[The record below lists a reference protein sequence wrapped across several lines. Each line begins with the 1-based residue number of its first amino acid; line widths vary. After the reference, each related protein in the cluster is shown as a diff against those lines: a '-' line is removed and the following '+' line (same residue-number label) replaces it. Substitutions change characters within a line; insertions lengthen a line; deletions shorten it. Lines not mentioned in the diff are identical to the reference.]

1 MMVISRLKP
10 DNIRSYFTQ
19 QTQVVQ
25 KIHTFLLVEPFSF
38 TSRLPFPT
46 HDAFPSPQPQPR
58 NTYKSKSSLLIII
71 KTPTNNPFVSPSTMA
86 PPLLFLFY
94 LILITSLSTTATT
107 TITNTIT
114 ATQTLSGNATIVSSG
129 GNFVL
134 GFYQPDTTSSRYYVS
149 MWYNKVTIQTIVWVA
164 NRDAPVQ
171 AMNIAEL
178 KFSNGNLALF
188 QNGSSNNPVW
198 STDADGVAVMA
209 VLLDDGN
216 LVLRDEKNV
225 TVWQSFDNPT
235 HTWLPGAKLGLNKKT
250 KKNQLLTVWKNKED
264 PAPGLYSLML
274 DPDGTSQY
282 VIKWNDTVQYW
293 TSGDWDEQTKAFT
306 LVPEMTEAYI
316 YTFTFTDNENESYF
330 TYRLTDTNSSTIT
343 RLVMDVTGQIKQLTW
358 LDNTQQWNQFWSQP
372 RQQCEVYDYCGT
384 FGSCSQN
391 NLQSC
396 SCLDGFEPVNG
407 SDWWGLSDYS
417 SGCRRTTRLKCGT
430 RTALKDQDKFRVY
443 DNIGFPDNQ
452 LSVGNATGLD
462 ECESACYSNCS
473 CTAYAFDSTCFF
485 WTGDL
490 LNLNS
495 TNASTTGALY
505 VRLAASDFPT
515 SNKTMMVVSI
525 AAGSAAGILFA
536 MCLALV
542 LWRQRRQRIGA
553 TRTVEGSLVAFTFK
567 DLQTATK
574 NFSEKLGGGG
584 FGSVFKGTLPDSSV
598 IAVKKLE
605 SITQGE
611 KQFRSEVSTIGTIQH
626 VNLVR
631 LRGFCSEGAKKLLVY
646 DLMPNRSL
654 DAHLF
659 REKGGK
665 LLDWKTRYQI
675 ALGTARGLAYLHE
688 KCRDCIIHC
697 DIKPENILLDAEF
710 CPKVADFGL
719 AKLVGRDF
727 SRVLTTMRGTRG
739 YLAPEWISG
748 VAITAK
754 ADIYSYGMMLFEL
767 ISGRRNT
774 EQSED
779 GKISFFPTWAASR
792 VREGVDIISILDP
805 RLEGDANAEEVTK
818 ICKVACWCI
827 QDDEIQ
833 RPSSGQ
839 VVQILEGVLDVNMP
853 PMPRSLQ
860 VFIDNH
866 ENIVF
871 YTESSSSQSSQ
882 ERSNTTSSSSQTTAN
897 ASSISTKSE
906 V

>member
-1 MMVISRLKP
+1 
-10 DNIRSYFTQ
+10 
-19 QTQVVQ
+19 
-25 KIHTFLLVEPFSF
+25 
-38 TSRLPFPT
+38 
-46 HDAFPSPQPQPR
+46 
-58 NTYKSKSSLLIII
+58 
-71 KTPTNNPFVSPSTMA
+71 MA
-86 PPLLFLFY
+86 PPPLFLFF
-94 LILITSLSTTATT
+94 LVLITSLSTTATT
-107 TITNTIT
+107 KITNTIT
-114 ATQTLSGNATIVSSG
+114 ATQTLSGNAAIVSSG

-134 GFYQPDTTSSRYYVS
+134 GFYQPDNTSSRYYVS
-149 MWYNKVTIQTIVWVA
+149 IWYNKPCS
-164 NRDAPVQ
+164 R
-171 AMNIAEL
+171 
-178 KFSNGNLALF
+178 
-188 QNGSSNNPVW
+188 
-198 STDADGVAVMA
+198 TDRPTTPVAVMA
-209 VLLDDGN
+209 VLLDEGN

-250 KKNQLLTVWKNKED
+250 KKDQLLTAWKNKED
-264 PAPGLYSLML
+264 PATGLYSLML

-293 TSGDWDEQTKAFT
+293 TSGVWDEQTGAFT
-306 LVPEMTEAYI
+306 LQGLTEGNI
-316 YTFTFTDNENESYF
+316 FTYNFTDNENESYLTNRLKD
-330 TYRLTDTNSSTIT
+330 TYSSIIT
-343 RLVMDVTGQIKQLTW
+343 RFVMDVTGTFVQLTW
-358 LDNTQQWNQFWSQP
+358 RDTTQQWNQFWSRP
-372 RQQCEVYDYCGT
+372 VQQCDVYDYCGA

-391 NLQSC
+391 NSQSC

-417 SGCRRTTRLKCGT
+417 SGCRRTTPLKCGT
-430 RTALKDQDKFRVY
+430 RTARKDQDRFRVY
-443 DNIGFPDNQ
+443 DNIGFPVNQ

-495 TNASTTGALY
+495 TCCFDSTFGTLY
-505 VRLAASDFPT
+505 VRLAALDFPT
-515 SNKTMMVVSI
+515 SNKTKMVASI

-542 LWRQRRQRIGA
+542 LWRQRRQRIGP

-611 KQFRSEVSTIGTIQH
+611 KQFRSE
-626 VNLVR
+626 
-631 LRGFCSEGAKKLLVY
+631 
-646 DLMPNRSL
+646 
-654 DAHLF
+654 
-659 REKGGK
+659 
-665 LLDWKTRYQI
+665 
-675 ALGTARGLAYLHE
+675 
-688 KCRDCIIHC
+688 
-697 DIKPENILLDAEF
+697 
-710 CPKVADFGL
+710 
-719 AKLVGRDF
+719 
-727 SRVLTTMRGTRG
+727 
-739 YLAPEWISG
+739 
-748 VAITAK
+748 
-754 ADIYSYGMMLFEL
+754 
-767 ISGRRNT
+767 
-774 EQSED
+774 
-779 GKISFFPTWAASR
+779 
-792 VREGVDIISILDP
+792 
-805 RLEGDANAEEVTK
+805 
-818 ICKVACWCI
+818 
-827 QDDEIQ
+827 DDEIQ

-882 ERSNTTSSSSQTTAN
+882 ARSNTTSSSSQTTAN